1 MFNRG
6 THWKSL
12 YYSDREFYELCYW
25 RAATY
30 YADEYED
37 LEKSPAALEVVYGS
51 RMSSLT
57 LDFIDG
63 EAVSLFGWGYCGFLA
78 LALHELTGYRL
89 ALFTNPE
96 DADERGWHGHAA
108 VVLPDGSFLDI
119 EGVTTVTEI
128 NERYDF
134 KEPVEPTFPALDEY
148 RTVMFG
154 AEKAANP
161 YGELD
166 ALELRLL
173 RHFAELVV
181 RQYKVELPA
190 LAG

>member
-12 YYSDREFYELCYW
+12 YYSDREFYDLCYW

-57 LDFIDG
+57 LDFIDS
-63 EAVSLFGWGYCGFLA
+63 EAVQLFSWGYCGYLA
-78 LALHELTGYRL
+78 QVLHELTGFQL
-89 ALFTNPE
+89 ALFTKPSGENE
-96 DADERGWHGHAA
+96 TGWQGHAA
-108 VVLPDGSFLDI
+108 VQLPDGQFLDI
-119 EGVTTVTEI
+119 EGIVSAGEI
-128 NERYDF
+128 NSRYRF
-134 KEPVEPTFPALDEY
+134 KEPVEPTFPEPAAYAELMFADGSNPYSELDE
-148 RTVMFG
+148 
-154 AEKAANP
+154 
-161 YGELD
+161 
-166 ALELRLL
+166 LELRLL

-181 RQYKVELPA
+181 KEYKVELPA
-190 LAG
+190 LAV